1 MWREFNDRA
10 RHTSFLNLR
19 QGLSSCPPPPSHQPL
34 INSQWRSPRVSRPRK
49 IRCNSSR
56 SAAPLKGNQ
65 TTEALRLQLPSHLSP
80 YAHRSHHV
88 RRIIPS
94 VFRHLQ
100 ATRHATPACVF
111 SCHVLIRSFSHSAC
125 LLHYPRANE
134 EAHVSWFKAGER
146 EKKKVKRNQR
156 DAVSPSSKQ
165 DFLRATVLIDR

>member
-1 MWREFNDRA
+1 MSVGRGKSDATQAEAPRRLKA
-10 RHTSFLNLR
+10 TKQQRPCAY
-19 QGLSSCPPPPSHQPL
+19 SCPHT
-34 INSQWRSPRVSRPRK
+34 
-49 IRCNSSR
+49 C
-56 SAAPLKGNQ
+56 
-65 TTEALRLQLPSHLSP
+65 
-80 YAHRSHHV
+80 HHMLTG
-88 RRIIPS
+88 RIMFAGIIPS

-125 LLHYPRANE
+125 LLHYPHANE